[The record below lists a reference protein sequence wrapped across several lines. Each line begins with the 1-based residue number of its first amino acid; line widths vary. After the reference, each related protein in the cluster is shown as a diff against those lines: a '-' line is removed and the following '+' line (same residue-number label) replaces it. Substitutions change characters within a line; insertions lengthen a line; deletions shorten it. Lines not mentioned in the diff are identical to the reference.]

1 MESVLPFIYLLASA
15 GFILA
20 IKWMNHPSTARR
32 GVIIGELGM
41 LLAVIGTLLRS
52 DIHNYT
58 WILLGLAIG
67 SDPRAPPAQP
77 TPPTRAPPPTQRPP
91 PLVAS
96 ASSRP
101 GR

>member
-67 SDPRAPPAQP
+67 SAPRAPPP
-77 TPPTRAPPPTQRPP
+77 VPLPLTSLPPPPPPPP
-91 PLVAS
+91 PL
-96 ASSRP
+96 RP
-101 GR
+101 LGSPPLR